1 MEERASSR
9 HTITLDKREK
19 LSASGV
25 MDVLS
30 FDEENIVAQTDKGM
44 LVIRGSNLHINNL
57 NLDKGDLSVDGNISS
72 LSYEEESMG
81 GSGFLRRLFK

>member
-1 MEERASSR
+1 MEERTSSR

-25 MDVLS
+25 TDVLS

-44 LVIRGSNLHINNL
+44 LVIRGSDLHINSL
-57 NLDKGDLSVDGNISS
+57 DLDKGELSVDGNVTC

>member
-72 LSYEEESMG
+72 LAYEEEGMG

>member
-19 LSASGV
+19 LTASGV
-25 MDVLS
+25 TDVLS

-44 LVIRGSNLHINNL
+44 LIIHGHNLHIINL
-57 NLDKGDLSVDGNISS
+57 NPEKGELSADGNITS
-72 LSYEEESMG
+72 LSYEEESLS
-81 GSGFLRRLFK
+81 GSGLWRRLFK